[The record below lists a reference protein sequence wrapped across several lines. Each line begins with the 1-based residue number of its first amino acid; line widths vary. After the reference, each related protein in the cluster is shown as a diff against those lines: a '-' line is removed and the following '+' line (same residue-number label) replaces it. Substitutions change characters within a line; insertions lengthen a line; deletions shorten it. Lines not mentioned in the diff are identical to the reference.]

1 MIDDLDTVIADLQ
14 QHHPQFPRDTVAR
27 LVCRTAWQVHP
38 HAPHDRLAVVRHEAE
53 QQLAYAEQIPEA

>member
-14 QHHPQFPRDTVAR
+14 QHHPRFPHDTVAR
-27 LVCRTAWQVHP
+27 LVCRTAGQVHP
-38 HAPHDRLAVVRHEAE
+38 QAPHDRLAVVRQEAE